1 MTLLLF
7 NISAMATTSNPQH
20 PSVSDK
26 FTPVLQKIAIHLLDY
41 MSKKGS
47 GWTSMA
53 LGFVR
58 NFNSHKMKSYPSFYR
73 LLKSLGHHDLIAELL
88 PPIFD
93 DYPNIVKWFKTFQT
107 ITDQLFIV
115 KKNDKYFYLL
125 VNSDKL
131 EQFNLLC
138 AKNVQKELNLA
149 EQPIPKQDNFPP
161 LMTANGNSQR
171 KEHDEALETSSTYS
185 LSFEDRYSY
194 DRNFFDLQ
202 EFTESLKTVQKK
214 AIRKPPGLKSP
225 TMLPRQE
232 PPRQEPPRQTFP
244 QYVAPY
250 QVNPH
255 QVNPHQV
262 NPHQVNPW
270 KYYQYHS
277 QPRPNRIEIA
287 LKINKM
293 YESGLISFPVANQLL
308 REI

>member
-26 FTPVLQKIAIHLLDY
+26 YTPRLKRIAVHLLDY
-41 MSKKGS
+41 MSQKGN

-58 NFNSHKMKSYPSFYR
+58 NFNSQKMKSYPSFYR

-88 PPIFD
+88 PPVYD
-93 DYPNIVKWFKTFQT
+93 DYPNIIKWFKTFQT
-107 ITDQLFIV
+107 ISDQLFIV
-115 KKNDKYFYLL
+115 KKTDKYFYLF
-125 VNSDKL
+125 VNTDKL

-138 AKNVQKELNLA
+138 AKNVQKELDLA
-149 EQPIPKQDNFPP
+149 EQPIPKQENFPP
-161 LMTANGNSQR
+161 LMTANGNSQT
-171 KEHDEALETSSTYS
+171 KEHEDEPLETSS

-194 DRNFFDLQ
+194 DRKFFDFK

-214 AIRKPPGLKSP
+214 GIRKPPGLKSP
-225 TMLPRQE
+225 TILPRQE
-232 PPRQEPPRQTFP
+232 PPRQEPPRQSFP

-255 QVNPHQV
+255 QVNPW
-262 NPHQVNPW
+262 N
-270 KYYQYHS
+270 YYQYHS

-293 YESGLISFPVANQLL
+293 YESGLISFPVANQLS